1 MERSAT
7 SSQTLAVDQQQTI
20 SRFSPSELADA
31 LVGTVHRL
39 EDDST
44 LSQLKRWSVV
54 KELAI
59 TESQY
64 LRDLL
69 LLRTVFYEP
78 MYCGSDNS
86 MLRVEDA
93 QTIFGNLDQIIDC
106 ARSLVEYLT
115 VAVVYESN
123 RCFVARD
130 SSICS
135 ASDQNRNRDSQMT
148 NASTVKSRLG
158 SSGRDSPTVIEPA
171 LPAALS
177 GIRRECTS
185 RPASQPEANFVRAK
199 SNDSELQ
206 LRNSAWADISIAQAF
221 LLTSQRMERVY
232 GQYCRNFEA
241 ATQRLVEIKRSAAA
255 AGLDPATPLTMPPT
269 PVTSYR
275 APSTASPLSEISR
288 GGSRSAGI
296 FQVSSGLDYYESMD
310 MHSGFGNPDTT
321 YNAFIFQ
328 FMTDQ
333 KQLLEGKTTSWD
345 LPSLLI
351 KPVQRILKYPLLI
364 RSLLGLTPPHTSDH
378 SRLEK
383 AALIV
388 ESIAETINALNG
400 CSGLRISTATAV
412 SNGFAS
418 GDDGQSRITRELRRV
433 LRRKGAGNAPHTLSK
448 FSAEIATRDKGR
460 LSGRPK
466 SRTKEAAEQHNS
478 NSGAQGSGHSQS
490 SGAEA
495 LIEQHELR
503 LSELIRSL
511 RQWEGDLGT
520 MLCQQATLAGRWKE
534 LYSLSDREN
543 GGHVS
548 AMSVDPSMPAS
559 GLTSSCSD
567 VPFRVGGDP
576 RTPTTTNWQQ
586 QQQQKRSNQPEPHSP
601 WTASQPDIRAT
612 KSHNV
617 LRNYNR
623 SSSGPDILEPQL
635 PGAALNAPGSI
646 GFSECPSSD
655 DNDERAWLLL
665 KESSVSR
672 YHNALS
678 TIFKTVYPKTICSPL
693 HSKVYPVLNA
703 LLQVYSDGPRYIL
716 SEISRATNPNSS
728 SLFMSPEHGDE
739 RASKLRSILAADLPK
754 LFEYEKTVVRLTLDQ
769 IIVIERDFYSQV
781 AAHLSPFEFGKDL
794 PWPKHAPDNSHEHVA
809 DESPEEAATNSTE
822 RRLRSSRSRI
832 NRPVQ
837 ADSGAPGWGAQIMSS
852 FVARFSERNRVS
864 PSVTLPAGAECISNV
879 QAGLW
884 LLAQETEKNGPSQCI
899 VKSRRRQSFTAPSD
913 TTDSRSEFSITF
925 DEYSETSVFAQP
937 AVTMSI
943 PTNGTSAFGIPA
955 SLDSPGVGI
964 SSSDVL
970 SWQHGDAPGGQL
982 AVAANARSVSSRH
995 VRKKSSGF
1003 IERFAHLRPGRA
1015 ARVQAALFGGGSSSS
1030 STLPLDLGAEQVKA
1044 RAHLG
1049 LAINVHKNNQMSAK
1063 NPRIRSRSTNCAETT
1078 NPLQDKS
1085 GSWSTKLDRYEPLPL
1100 VDSIRFSKGFIDSAF
1115 RAVGS
1120 ENTTPAVI
1128 ARVRDS
1134 SLRTKGA
1141 E

>member
-1 MERSAT
+1 PSYCGSEPLSGVVTGQDAGDDEHYLRRVSMLYHELWSNDWVDINTPKDDISTTTAHEDSVPQADTPPPTPAKVRVSSHALSSQQNETVLSEAAIAAANRYSTWTLLDVCADESVDIHYTRRPLDVSAVNKDLPPLPPMPPAPNAVLLEVNSNPREESDAYTSYMERSVT

-148 NASTVKSRLG
+148 NASTVKSQLG

-185 RPASQPEANFVRAK
+185 RPASQPEAHFVRAK

-232 GQYCRNFEA
+232 GQYCRNFET

-503 LSELIRSL
+503 
-511 RQWEGDLGT
+511 
-520 MLCQQATLAGRWKE
+520 
-534 LYSLSDREN
+534 
-543 GGHVS
+543 
-548 AMSVDPSMPAS
+548 
-559 GLTSSCSD
+559 
-567 VPFRVGGDP
+567 
-576 RTPTTTNWQQ
+576 
-586 QQQQKRSNQPEPHSP
+586 
-601 WTASQPDIRAT
+601 
-612 KSHNV
+612 
-617 LRNYNR
+617 
-623 SSSGPDILEPQL
+623 
-635 PGAALNAPGSI
+635 
-646 GFSECPSSD
+646 
-655 DNDERAWLLL
+655 
-665 KESSVSR
+665 
-672 YHNALS
+672 
-678 TIFKTVYPKTICSPL
+678 
-693 HSKVYPVLNA
+693 
-703 LLQVYSDGPRYIL
+703 
-716 SEISRATNPNSS
+716 
-728 SLFMSPEHGDE
+728 
-739 RASKLRSILAADLPK
+739 
-754 LFEYEKTVVRLTLDQ
+754 
-769 IIVIERDFYSQV
+769 
-781 AAHLSPFEFGKDL
+781 
-794 PWPKHAPDNSHEHVA
+794 
-809 DESPEEAATNSTE
+809 
-822 RRLRSSRSRI
+822 
-832 NRPVQ
+832 
-837 ADSGAPGWGAQIMSS
+837 
-852 FVARFSERNRVS
+852 
-864 PSVTLPAGAECISNV
+864 
-879 QAGLW
+879 
-884 LLAQETEKNGPSQCI
+884 
-899 VKSRRRQSFTAPSD
+899 
-913 TTDSRSEFSITF
+913 
-925 DEYSETSVFAQP
+925 
-937 AVTMSI
+937 
-943 PTNGTSAFGIPA
+943 
-955 SLDSPGVGI
+955 
-964 SSSDVL
+964 
-970 SWQHGDAPGGQL
+970 
-982 AVAANARSVSSRH
+982 
-995 VRKKSSGF
+995 
-1003 IERFAHLRPGRA
+1003 
-1015 ARVQAALFGGGSSSS
+1015 
-1030 STLPLDLGAEQVKA
+1030 
-1044 RAHLG
+1044 
-1049 LAINVHKNNQMSAK
+1049 
-1063 NPRIRSRSTNCAETT
+1063 
-1078 NPLQDKS
+1078 
-1085 GSWSTKLDRYEPLPL
+1085 
-1100 VDSIRFSKGFIDSAF
+1100 
-1115 RAVGS
+1115 
-1120 ENTTPAVI
+1120 
-1128 ARVRDS
+1128 
-1134 SLRTKGA
+1134 
-1141 E
+1141 